1 MMLRSVRRS
10 AGRGRIGGSAPPRRW
25 GPREGDAVYGEKPDR
40 KQEEEL
46 VALAAQQADEAEDVT
61 EVDDASVDPDERLE
75 QEEEPARGTGLA

>member
-1 MMLRSVRRS
+1 M
-10 AGRGRIGGSAPPRRW
+10 
-25 GPREGDAVYGEKPDR
+25 YGEKPGR

-75 QEEEPARGTGLA
+75 QEEEPTRGTGIA